1 MSQQQ
6 PATFGQVVGL
16 VNKLQQICTQLGDTA
31 GNSILVDKLSSIV
44 VVGGQSSG
52 KSSVLEAVVGRDFLP
67 RGTGIVTRRPLV
79 LNLVH
84 TDDEKAQ
91 EYGEFMHKQGQK
103 IYDFE
108 KIRQEI
114 EDETERHLSKGSK
127 VVSPIPIYLTIY
139 SPVVPNLT
147 LVDMPGLTKVAIE
160 GQPQSIVQDLE
171 DMCKQYIKGDNAII
185 LAVSP
190 ANADLATSDAL
201 RLAKEVD
208 PLGERT
214 IGVLTKIDIMDKGTD
229 CRDVLCGRSL
239 RLRHGWVGVVNRGQA
254 DINKKMNMLD
264 ARAREAEFFK
274 STDAYRDL
282 DNTGTTYLSNKL
294 SNHLISEITRKLPE
308 IQSYVDKT
316 IVDYKSQLTNLGN
329 DVSGNRGKMLHL
341 ILTLC
346 QKVEKAFTRIV
357 EGGEGGGE
365 RILEVFDVKLKEAIY
380 KLPFDKILT
389 LKNVR
394 NTINEADGYQPHII
408 APEAGYRR
416 LIEDG
421 LSLLRDPSSKAVE
434 ATHQIL
440 KSIVA
445 AAINEVPELQRFVNL
460 KSEIIAHAAVTLD
473 KLKESAEGT
482 VRTLVD
488 MEGSYLSA
496 NFFREIVA
504 AESFSY
510 DPSRPKPQFV
520 TLSGEILLEKRYD
533 GMTAADAHLQRISD
547 HVSAYLQ
554 IVRSQLL
561 ATVPKGV
568 VHCIVVPA
576 KDTLLSEL
584 QEEVAGKEEAALR
597 RLLNEN
603 EEVARQRDALK
614 KRLELM
620 ERAAAE
626 IMNFR
631 V

>member
-1 MSQQQ
+1 M
-6 PATFGQVVGL
+6 GL
-16 VNKLQQICTQLGDTA
+16 VNRLQYICTQLGDTA

-44 VVGGQSSG
+44 VIGGQSSG

-67 RGTGIVTRRPLV
+67 RGAGIVTKRPLV

-84 TDDEKAQ
+84 LDDEDAK
-91 EYGEFMHKQGQK
+91 EYGEFMHRQGQK

-108 KIRQEI
+108 KVRQEI
-114 EDETERHLSKGSK
+114 EDETERHLQKHHK
-127 VVSPIPIYLTIY
+127 PVSPVPIYLTVY
-139 SPVVPNLT
+139 SPIVPNLT
-147 LVDMPGLTKVAIE
+147 LVDMPGLTKVPID
-160 GQPQSIVQDLE
+160 GQPISIVTDLE
-171 DMCKQYIKGDNAII
+171 EMCKQYVKGDNAII
-185 LAVSP
+185 LAVTP

-201 RLAKEVD
+201 RMAREVD
-208 PLGERT
+208 PTGERT
-214 IGVLTKIDIMDKGTD
+214 IGVLTKVDIMDKGTD
-229 CRDVLCGRSL
+229 CRDILLGRSL
-239 RLRHGWVGVVNRGQA
+239 RLRHGWVAVVNRGQA
-254 DINKKMNMLD
+254 DINKRMGMVE
-264 ARAREAEFFK
+264 ARSREKQFFLGQEEYK
-274 STDAYRDL
+274 DL
-282 DNTGTTYLSNKL
+282 ENTGTTYLAEKL
-294 SNHLISEITRKLPE
+294 SRHLINEITRKLPE
-308 IQSYVDKT
+308 IQSYIDKT
-316 IVDYKSQLTNLGN
+316 ISDYKTQLKSLGN
-329 DVSGNRGKMLHL
+329 DVTGNRGKMLHL

-346 QKVEKAFTRIV
+346 QKVEKAFCKIV
-357 EGGEGGGE
+357 DGGEGGGE
-365 RILEVFDVKLKEAIY
+365 RVLEVFDVKLKDVIY

-421 LSLLRDPSSKAVE
+421 LTLLRDPSAKAVD

-440 KSIVA
+440 KSIVTQ
-445 AAINEVPELQRFVNL
+445 AINDVHELQRFGNL
-460 KSEIIAHAAVTLD
+460 RSEIVAHAAVTLD
-473 KLKESAEGT
+473 KLKDSSEGT

-510 DPSRPKPQFV
+510 NSSAPKPAFV
-520 TLSGEILLEKRYD
+520 TLSGELLLEKRYD
-533 GMTAADAHLQRISD
+533 SMSAADAHLQRISD

-561 ATVPKGV
+561 ATVPKAV
-568 VHCIVVPA
+568 VHCMVCPS
-576 KDTLLSEL
+576 KESLLTDL
-584 QEEVAGKEEAALR
+584 QEEIAGKEEAALA

-603 EEVARQRDALK
+603 EETMRQRDSLK

-620 ERAAAE
+620 ERAAQE

>member
-1 MSQQQ
+1 MDR
-6 PATFGQVVGL
+6 VVTL
-16 VNKLQQICTQLGDTA
+16 VNRLQQICTQLGDTA
-31 GNSILVDKLSSIV
+31 GNSVLVDKLSSIV

-84 TDDEKAQ
+84 VDDPKAQ
-91 EYGEFMHKQGQK
+91 EYGEFMHRQGQK
-103 IYDFE
+103 FFDFD

-114 EDETERHLSKGSK
+114 EDETERLLRSQPGQKT
-127 VVSPIPIYLTIY
+127 VSPVPIYLTVY
-139 SPVVPNLT
+139 SPLVPNLT
-147 LVDMPGLTKVAIE
+147 LVDMPGLTKVPID
-160 GQPQSIVQDLE
+160 GQPLSIVQDLE
-171 DMCKQYIKGDNAII
+171 EMCRQYIKGDNAII
-185 LAVSP
+185 LAVTP

-201 RLAKEVD
+201 RIAREVD
-208 PLGERT
+208 PTGDRT
-214 IGVLTKIDIMDKGTD
+214 IGVLTKVDIMDRGTD
-229 CRDVLCGRSL
+229 CREILLGKSL
-239 RLRHGWVGVVNRGQA
+239 RLKRGWVAVVNRGQA
-254 DINKKMNMLD
+254 DINKRVTMSE
-264 ARAREAEFFK
+264 ARANELGFFK
-274 STDAYRDL
+274 GTDAYRDL
-282 DNTGTTYLSNKL
+282 DNTGTDYLSKKL
-294 SNHLISEITRKLPE
+294 STHLINEITRKLPE
-308 IQSYVDKT
+308 IQSYIDKT
-316 IVDYKSQLTNLGN
+316 VHDYQSQLKALGH
-329 DVSGNRGKMLHL
+329 DVTGNRGKMLHL

-346 QKVEKAFTRIV
+346 QKVEKAFNKIV
-357 EGGEGGGE
+357 DGGEGGGE
-365 RILEVFDVKLKEAIY
+365 RVLEVFDVKLKEAIH

-421 LSLLRDPSSKAVE
+421 LTLLRDPSAKAVE
-434 ATHQIL
+434 QTHQIL
-440 KSIVA
+440 KSIVTQ
-445 AAINEVPELQRFVNL
+445 AISEVPELQRFVNL
-460 KSEIIAHAAVTLD
+460 KSEILAHSAVTLD
-473 KLKESAEGT
+473 KLKESSEAT

-488 MEGSYLSA
+488 MEGSYLST

-520 TLSGEILLEKRYD
+520 TLTGEILLEKRYD
-533 GMTAADAHLQRISD
+533 GMSAADAHLQRISD

-561 ATVPKGV
+561 ATVPKAV
-568 VHCIVVPA
+568 VHCTVVPA
-576 KDTLLSEL
+576 KETLLSDL
-584 QEEVAGKEEAALR
+584 QEEVAGKEEEQLR

-603 EEVARQRDALK
+603 EEVARQRDSLR

-620 ERAAAE
+620 ERAARE
-626 IMNFR
+626 IMQFR